1 MIRLIVCDDHD
12 LVRTALVRALQAEP
26 DLLVVGEAAD
36 AASLMQHLAPS
47 PTPVPPADVLL
58 LDLSLGDGQAG
69 AGLEVL
75 RRVSRTHPALPVLV
89 VSMHN
94 EPGFVAAAQG
104 AGARGYVT
112 KDSPLPR
119 LAEAIRRVHGGTPA
133 FPEGFRSAPPA
144 GGGARWDSALTPRE
158 REVMRLICR
167 GRRLSDIGLDLGLS
181 IKTVSTH
188 KVRLMQKLGVSSNAE
203 LIKLGLLHG
212 VG

>member
-26 DLLVVGEAAD
+26 DLQVVGEASGPAP
-36 AASLMQHLAPS
+36 LLRLLAPL
-47 PTPVPPADVLL
+47 PTPGTPADVLL
-58 LDLSLGDGQAG
+58 LDLSLGEGQVA

-75 RRVSRTHPALPVLV
+75 QRLARTHPALPVLV
-89 VSMHN
+89 VSMHD
-94 EPGFVAAAQG
+94 EAGFVAAAQA

-112 KDSPLPR
+112 KDSPLER
-119 LAEAIRRVHGGTPA
+119 LALAIRRVHGGERV
-133 FPEGFRSAPPA
+133 FPEGFLAQQPGTS
-144 GGGARWDSALTPRE
+144 GRWDGALTPRE
-158 REVMRLICR
+158 REVMRLICK
-167 GRRLSDIGLDLGLS
+167 GRRLSDIGTDLGLS